1 METGWT
7 ISNMGQNSCEIPAAA
22 SAFLV
27 DIVLLIVVLGT
38 NDLLQDRSQEQ
49 AAKRL
54 ERFLVGISLD
64 RSKILLISPSP
75 MVMGEWVP
83 NTQLIDD
90 SRTFAR
96 FCQTLAKQMGIR
108 FDAAGRWDILL
119 AYDGVHFTKQG
130 GKVFVIKLL
139 EELR

>member
-27 DIVLLIVVLGT
+27 DIV
-38 NDLLQDRSQEQ
+38 
-49 AAKRL
+49 
-54 ERFLVGISLD
+54 
-64 RSKILLISPSP
+64 LLISPSP